1 MAPLPFLTIAAAS
14 LLSYR
19 NAVAIEPRQSSS
31 QYTYVNLAVNTGTS
45 VHRASG
51 VLYGVPDVQGQIPS
65 SFYTGKSAPGGVEI
79 IADVLTSR
87 LLTTC
92 FAVVLRQTRF
102 LEIVSNYETARSY
115 GAQFILK
122 MSDIWG
128 ADGTQA
134 TTAEWPGDNGSY
146 TEFDRFLAQLVSD
159 VKANSMTAGLKIL
172 IWNEPDLGTAFWY
185 PGFTRYLAMWN
196 HAVTYLR
203 TNLPGVPIAGPG
215 FAKPPSTSNSWWTGW
230 LSNIKSSGTAPD
242 IYDWHLEGDISS
254 SVDDLQTTQPVLVS
268 MLESYG
274 LVVGE
279 FIIDEYGT
287 SGEQVPSGAAWW
299 ISRLE
304 RFNMYGIRGNWASGA
319 QLHDF
324 LAGLLGKTDVNS
336 ATGTGYFANGEYNVY
351 HYYATTMTG
360 YRVQTTGST
369 DRLMDCYAV
378 VDSNTVRILV
388 GGRLTTGTY
397 ELVIESISSLGL
409 ATSGTITVHTY
420 QFAYAGVYTASPMT
434 DLGTVAHT
442 YTGNTL
448 SFPIYQTSTTTTWA
462 FEFPF

>member
-1 MAPLPFLTIAAAS
+1 M
-14 LLSYR
+14 LS
-19 NAVAIEPRQSSS
+19 
-31 QYTYVNLAVNTGTS
+31 TT
-45 VHRASG
+45 
-51 VLYGVPDVQGQIPS
+51 QI
-65 SFYTGKSAPGGVEI
+65 TNSA
-79 IADVLTSR
+79 
-87 LLTTC
+87 
-92 FAVVLRQTRF
+92 
-102 LEIVSNYETARSY
+102 
-115 GAQFILK
+115 
-122 MSDIWG
+122 
-128 ADGTQA
+128 
-134 TTAEWPGDNGSY
+134 
-146 TEFDRFLAQLVSD
+146 
-159 VKANSMTAGLKIL
+159 
-172 IWNEPDLGTAFWY
+172 
-185 PGFTRYLAMWN
+185 
-196 HAVTYLR
+196 
-203 TNLPGVPIAGPG
+203 
-215 FAKPPSTSNSWWTGW
+215 
-230 LSNIKSSGTAPD
+230 
-242 IYDWHLEGDISS
+242 
-254 SVDDLQTTQPVLVS
+254 DDLQTTQPILVS

-304 RFNMYGIRGNWASGA
+304 RFNMYGLRGNWASGA

-324 LAGLLGKTDVNS
+324 LAGLLGKTNVNS

-378 VDSNTVRILV
+378 VGSNTVRILV

-397 ELVIESISSLGL
+397 ELVIDSISSLGL